1 MEASLGEGSA
11 HVEVSHTILNSQNI
25 PSRLAFG
32 AENHAVISKS

>member
-11 HVEVSHTILNSQNI
+11 YAEVSHTILTTQNS